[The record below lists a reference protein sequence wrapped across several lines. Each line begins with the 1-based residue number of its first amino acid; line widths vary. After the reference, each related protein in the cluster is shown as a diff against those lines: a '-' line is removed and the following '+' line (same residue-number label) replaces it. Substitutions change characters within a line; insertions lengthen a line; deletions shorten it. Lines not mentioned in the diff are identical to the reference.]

1 MTEDPCGVAG
11 IKLTV
16 GGRRGSTEGAEAGKG
31 TGSGTAAIVAATSCT
46 SEGVVQVSA
55 TEDGMPKSALS
66 SSIGISRRGNRDVDQ
81 MWEGPAAGA
90 GVICLLSG
98 MSRKMSSIQIRPRK
112 DSSAPVNRC
121 MSPSI
126 QSNRWL
132 VLVDSAA
139 TILKVLTRALSTA
152 IRFSCSMY
160 LKSEKKKKQ

>member
-16 GGRRGSTEGAEAGKG
+16 GGRGGSTEGAGAGKG

-55 TEDGMPKSALS
+55 TEDGTPESALS
-66 SSIGISRRGNRDVDQ
+66 SSIGISRRRDRDADW

-98 MSRKMSSIQIRPRK
+98 TSQKVSSIRIQPRK
-112 DSSAPVNRC
+112 DSSAPVN
-121 MSPSI
+121 
-126 QSNRWL
+126 
-132 VLVDSAA
+132 
-139 TILKVLTRALSTA
+139 
-152 IRFSCSMY
+152 
-160 LKSEKKKKQ
+160 

>member
-16 GGRRGSTEGAEAGKG
+16 GGCGGSTEGAGAGKG
-31 TGSGTAAIVAATSCT
+31 TGSGMAAVVAATSCT
-46 SEGVVQVSA
+46 SEGIVRVSA
-55 TEDGMPKSALS
+55 TEDGTPELASS
-66 SSIGISRRGNRDVDQ
+66 SSIGISRRGDGNADR

-98 MSRKMSSIQIRPRK
+98 TSRKVSSIRIRPRK

-121 MSPSI
+121 TSPSI
-126 QSNRWL
+126 RSNRWL
-132 VLVDSAA
+132 VRVDSAA
-139 TILKVLTRALSTA
+139 TISKALTRASSTA

-160 LKSEKKKKQ
+160 LKSEKKKQ